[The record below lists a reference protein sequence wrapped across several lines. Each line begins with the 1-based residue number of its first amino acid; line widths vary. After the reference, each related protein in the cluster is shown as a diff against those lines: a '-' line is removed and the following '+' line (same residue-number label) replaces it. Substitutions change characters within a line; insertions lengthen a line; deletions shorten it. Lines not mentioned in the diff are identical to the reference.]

1 MARSV
6 KPEKILE
13 SLKKL
18 YEKRTALDRQILET
32 EKSFIAATS
41 APTGKTAT
49 GNKSTPSPRK
59 RTTTKRPPVKK

>member
-32 EKSFIAATS
+32 EKSFMAATS
-41 APTGKTAT
+41 VAPAGKTAT
-49 GNKSTPSPRK
+49 GNKTVPRK
-59 RTTTKRPPVKK
+59 RVSAKRSPVKK